1 MYNAKNKILTLCF
14 VALCTEASAL
24 SVDEYTTALIKAHP
38 YLLQLSLSEEA
49 SLIDQQ
55 AALTYTDWSVRGSIN
70 NSNTSGD
77 HLASR
82 PYSDLNMISYE
93 VLARKNIEQTGGNI
107 SLSHSWNRNNRDGLV
122 SGTNAVGV
130 DYSQPLL
137 QNKGGLNDRLGADIA
152 AIEVTTQGLNRA
164 EQSESFVASKTKRLI
179 DLVLAQEKKSIYRQQ
194 LNLTVTQLKL
204 VENKLSSGLVERS
217 EVLGELDTKLRA
229 EQQWLQAQQELTMLR
244 QELAAQININTSAM
258 VIEFDLYQQHVITQ
272 IDFEVILPQ
281 LRAIQQI
288 QLEKQK
294 LLRQR
299 QSQENKL
306 LPSVNVSFGLS
317 AQGEAADYLDG
328 FSNQDQSWRVAVD
341 VSYSLGQ
348 NKAKLDLQ
356 RSELSLARLNARQ
369 REVEMNIKQQVNALV
384 SQVSLL
390 SQMMRTSLEQKQI
403 AENKLREEKIR
414 FENARGQKIWLIGAE
429 KALNMASFAYAQV
442 AASYQKTVVE
452 YRSAI
457 DQLL

>member
-14 VALCTEASAL
+14 VVLCTETSAL
-24 SVDEYTTALIKAHP
+24 SVDEYTSALIKIHP
-38 YLLQLSLSEEA
+38 YFLQLSLSEEA

-55 AALTYTDWSVRGSIN
+55 AALAYTDWSVRGSVS

-82 PYSDLNMISYE
+82 LYSDLNMTSYE
-93 VLARKNIEQTGGNI
+93 VSARKSIEQTGGNI
-107 SLSHSWNRNNRDGLV
+107 SLSHSWNRNNRDGSV

-152 AIEVTTQGLNRA
+152 AIEATAQGLNRA
-164 EQSESFVASKTKRLI
+164 EQSESFIASKTKRLV
-179 DLVLAQEKKSIYRQQ
+179 DLVLAQEKESVYRQQ
-194 LNLTVTQLKL
+194 LNLTIIQLKL
-204 VENKLSSGLVERS
+204 VEDKLSSGLVERS
-217 EVLGELDTKLRA
+217 ELLGELDAKLRA
-229 EQQWLQAQQELTMLR
+229 EQQWLQAQQELSMLR
-244 QELAAQININTSAM
+244 QELAAQINIHTSAM
-258 VIEFDLYQQHVITQ
+258 VIEFNLYQQHAIAQ
-272 IDFEVILPQ
+272 IDFGIVLPK
-281 LRAIQQI
+281 LRVIQQI
-288 QLEKQK
+288 QLEKKK

-299 QSQENKL
+299 QSLENKL

-317 AQGEAADYLDG
+317 TQGEATDYLDG

-341 VSYSLGQ
+341 VSYPLGQ

-356 RSELSLARLNARQ
+356 RSDISLARLNARQ
-369 REVEMNIKQQVNALV
+369 REVEINIKQQVGTLV
-384 SQVSLL
+384 SQMDLL

-403 AENKLREEKIR
+403 AEDKLSEEKTR
-414 FENARGQKIWLIGAE
+414 YDDARGQKIWLIGAE
-429 KALNMASFAYAQV
+429 KALNMTSFAYTQV
-442 AASYQKTVVE
+442 AASYQKAVVE

-457 DQLL
+457 DLLQ